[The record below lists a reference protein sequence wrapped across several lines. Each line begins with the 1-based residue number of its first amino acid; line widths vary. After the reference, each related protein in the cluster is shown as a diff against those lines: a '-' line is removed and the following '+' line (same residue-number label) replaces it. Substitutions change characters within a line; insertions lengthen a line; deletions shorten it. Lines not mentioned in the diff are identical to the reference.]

1 MENSKRHPNCDD
13 LKVLL
18 LPSHHLT
25 EATAERE
32 FGPHKFKKGEDNQR
46 FLVFLSD
53 ELCSFAFWK
62 SVQTLK

>member
-18 LPSHHLT
+18 LPSHLLT

-32 FGPHKFKKGEDNQR
+32 LGPHKSKRGKTRQPT
-46 FLVFLSD
+46 VS
-53 ELCSFAFWK
+53 CAFE
-62 SVQTLK
+62 